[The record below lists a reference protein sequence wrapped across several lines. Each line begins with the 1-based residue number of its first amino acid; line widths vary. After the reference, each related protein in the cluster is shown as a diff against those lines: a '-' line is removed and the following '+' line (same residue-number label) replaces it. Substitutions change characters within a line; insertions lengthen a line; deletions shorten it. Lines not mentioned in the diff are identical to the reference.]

1 MFQCRKRVFDNVFTF
16 IGGLVTSI
24 QKTFGGLIDFI
35 TGVFSGDWNKAWQGI
50 YDFFKGIWDAF
61 APCLSSL

>member
-1 MFQCRKRVFDNVFTF
+1 MFTF

-35 TGVFSGDWNKAWQGI
+35 TGVFSGDWKKHGRVSTTSSKV
-50 YDFFKGIWDAF
+50 FGTAF
-61 APCLSSL
+61 VPCLSSL